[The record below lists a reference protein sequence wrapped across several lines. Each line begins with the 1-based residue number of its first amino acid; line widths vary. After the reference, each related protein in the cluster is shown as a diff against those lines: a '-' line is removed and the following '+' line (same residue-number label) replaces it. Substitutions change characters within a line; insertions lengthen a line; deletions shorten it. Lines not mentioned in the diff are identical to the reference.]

1 MNLTFDKSRWTTD
14 RDGLWLCLRVD
25 KPQEARRLCDAMER
39 QPEKKYQA
47 EIKQYRKK
55 RSLDA
60 NAYCWV
66 LLHKLSAAVGLPAKE
81 IYRNLIPD
89 IGGNCETVCL
99 QERAA
104 EWLKKSWESHGIG
117 WVTES
122 MPSKLPGCVNLIL
135 YSGSSSYD
143 TAQMSRL
150 VDLVVQECKQLDIET
165 ATPDELALMKA
176 RWEDAEQT
184 HKGADDTQGGQG

>member
-1 MNLTFDKSRWTTD
+1 MNLVFDKSRWTTD
-14 RDGLWLCLRVD
+14 RDGLWLCLRVENQ
-25 KPQEARRLCDAMER
+25 QEARRLCDSMDS
-39 QPEKKYQA
+39 QPGKKYQA
-47 EIKQYRKK
+47 EIKQYYKK

-66 LLHKLSAAVGLPAKE
+66 LLHKLSAEIGLPAKE

-99 QERAA
+99 KEDAA

-122 MPSKLPGCVNLIL
+122 VPSKLPGCVNLIL

-143 TAQMSRL
+143 TVQMSRL

-176 RWEDAEQT
+176 RWKDAEQT
-184 HKGADDTQGGQG
+184 HEGADDTQSS